1 MQILRVELEN
11 IKSYERATVDF
22 APGVNAIM
30 GHNGAG
36 KSTILEAIGFA
47 LFDNLPYNSKDFL
60 RQGARTGTVAV
71 TFIGNLD
78 ERSYRVERRVGGSH
92 LFVAY
97 DVELQAKL
105 CEGKVD
111 VLAFVRKQTGADP
124 GVNLDELFGNAI
136 GVQQGTLAAAF
147 LLTGSQRKPIFD
159 ALLQVDDYKIASD
172 KLREPRNVLGE
183 RTQAVNQEVAILAAR
198 LERLPALAAAV
209 QARAGELTAIEQS
222 LTTLCARL
230 AEIEARKAALDAV
243 RAQIEQAELRRTRQ
257 VERCATLKAQQGE
270 AQRQLAEAEQA
281 AQVVAEHIGGHDQH
295 VAAQAHKEQLDQQMQ
310 ERHRRREEHAVI
322 DKRLALAQSELVRLD
337 ERLAAITQA
346 EATIT
351 RLAPAVRRQEELEG
365 TLAELQGERGRL
377 QEAVK
382 SRMARQVELQQ
393 LSERE
398 RQLTAQL
405 AQAEQVQQEAQQL
418 EQSLAALREQITQC
432 TGEQAALQTTAGEL
446 KRQNETLNAVQT
458 ALCPVCEQPLSEE
471 HRSRMQARNNA
482 RLQELRDAYAASQKQ
497 MKGADAALQ
506 KATVEHKQRNDIL
519 RNLPRAEELEETR
532 RRVQQAT
539 AAVADSTAAQST
551 LEEVEGRF
559 QALTTELAA
568 LQNPRQQSAVAV
580 QQAAERPQ
588 LLARQADIDA
598 QRQTALDQL
607 AALDAALTQF
617 AALDAQLMAVTGTL
631 RQTEAAY
638 QAVLAN
644 RQLAAQSPQRI
655 ATLEAAGQALQ
666 AAQAALAEAEHGI
679 ESVRSQFDPVAY
691 ASISSE
697 DQNLRR
703 EVGGQQARQTLLQQE
718 QRKDEA
724 ELIILQEQQDMLAA
738 LRTQQTTLSRQSAVL
753 DTVRN
758 LLRQSGP
765 YVTQALIRQISTG
778 ATQIFGEL
786 MQDFSRELQWQE
798 DYGITLKVDGA
809 ERQFVQLSGGEQMS
823 AALAVRLALV
833 REISN
838 LDIAFFDEPT
848 ANLDDVRREAL
859 AQQIMNVKGFRQ
871 LFVIS
876 HDDTFEQIT
885 QNLVR
890 VKRHGSSSIVAP
902 AES

>member
-1 MQILRVELEN
+1 
-11 IKSYERATVDF
+11 
-22 APGVNAIM
+22 
-30 GHNGAG
+30 
-36 KSTILEAIGFA
+36 
-47 LFDNLPYNSKDFL
+47 
-60 RQGARTGTVAV
+60 
-71 TFIGNLD
+71 
-78 ERSYRVERRVGGSH
+78 
-92 LFVAY
+92 
-97 DVELQAKL
+97 
-105 CEGKVD
+105 
-111 VLAFVRKQTGADP
+111 
-124 GVNLDELFGNAI
+124 
-136 GVQQGTLAAAF
+136 
-147 LLTGSQRKPIFD
+147 
-159 ALLQVDDYKIASD
+159 
-172 KLREPRNVLGE
+172 
-183 RTQAVNQEVAILAAR
+183 
-198 LERLPALAAAV
+198 
-209 QARAGELTAIEQS
+209 
-222 LTTLCARL
+222 
-230 AEIEARKAALDAV
+230 
-243 RAQIEQAELRRTRQ
+243 
-257 VERCATLKAQQGE
+257 
-270 AQRQLAEAEQA
+270 
-281 AQVVAEHIGGHDQH
+281 
-295 VAAQAHKEQLDQQMQ
+295 
-310 ERHRRREEHAVI
+310 
-322 DKRLALAQSELVRLD
+322 
-337 ERLAAITQA
+337 
-346 EATIT
+346 
-351 RLAPAVRRQEELEG
+351 
-365 TLAELQGERGRL
+365 
-377 QEAVK
+377 
-382 SRMARQVELQQ
+382 MARQVELQQ

-446 KRQNETLNAVQT
+446 QRQNETLNAVQT